1 VPVLGDDLDPERWE
15 ALAAAK
21 EESWLRRHAEGPA
34 AQLRAMDAPRAS
46 VRAIRGPV
54 TDEERAEDLA
64 HHVAMAAL
72 LRRADR
78 R

>member
-1 VPVLGDDLDPERWE
+1 VVGNYLDPERWA

-21 EESWLRRHAEGPA
+21 EASWLRRHAEGPA
-34 AQLRAMDAPRAS
+34 AQVRAMDALRAS

-64 HHVAMAAL
+64 HHVALSAL
-72 LRRADR
+72 MRRADHR
-78 R
+78 

>member
-1 VPVLGDDLDPERWE
+1 MLGDYLDPERWA

-34 AQLRAMDAPRAS
+34 AQLRAMEALRAS

-64 HHVAMAAL
+64 HHVALSAL
-72 LRRADR
+72 MRRADR